1 MPTCRTCVLSLT
13 IVLVSCLTVALL
25 SGRPALVGAAGAEAP
40 GAQTASSVVLPVE
53 EFSPGFLGVYR
64 KVMEIEDEI
73 VEYSRKYG
81 VDPALARAVCMYES
95 GGNANLTSSAG
106 AQGYFQVM
114 GPTFRSLRVRTNIEA
129 GIKYLGQQVTR
140 FGRED
145 YALAAY
151 NGGPARVARGGAMP
165 LESLQYVIGV
175 GHYRSVLRTHE
186 SSVRAH
192 AETLRLETVRAGDD
206 WWKLSR
212 RLGMPL
218 VQLRLHNPFLAARTL
233 KPGSL
238 IAYPSDPRH
247 DLLIP
252 GEGGDGLQYETRLGD
267 NYFNVAFTL
276 GADLDLLRTANGL
289 WRLQSL
295 LPGTMLTVP
304 PSPTDT
310 FTEYHVG
317 AREDLGR
324 IAAMLKVDP
333 LC

>member
-13 IVLVSCLTVALL
+13 IVLVSCLAVALL
-25 SGRPALVGAAGAEAP
+25 SGRPTLADAAGAEAL
-40 GAQTASSVVLPVE
+40 GAQTASSVVRPVE

-73 VEYSRKYG
+73 VEYSRKYS

-95 GGNANLTSSAG
+95 GGNANLASSAG

-114 GPTFRSLRVRTNIEA
+114 GPTFRSLRVPTNIEA

-151 NGGPARVARGGAMP
+151 NGGPTRVARGGAMP
-165 LESLQYVIGV
+165 LESLQYVLGV

-192 AETLRLETVRAGDD
+192 AGKLSLETVRAGDD
-206 WWKLSR
+206 WWKLSQ

-218 VQLRLHNPFLAARTL
+218 VQLRVHNPFLAARTL
-233 KPGSL
+233 KPSSL

-247 DLLIP
+247 DLFTP
-252 GEGGDGLQYETRLGD
+252 GEGDGLQYEARLGD

-295 LPGTMLTVP
+295 LPGTMLTVSAKP
-304 PSPTDT
+304 DR
-310 FTEYHVG
+310 HVYG
-317 AREDLGR
+317 VPRW
-324 IAAMLKVDP
+324 
-333 LC
+333 CS